1 MEETTLVQD
10 IANAVK
16 GLDFAPLYE
25 TVVELIPTV
34 LPVGIMIIGLKK
46 GIGFVFNTIKSF

>member
-1 MEETTLVQD
+1 MEELVTQ
-10 IANAVK
+10 IGTAVS

-25 TVVELIPTV
+25 TVITLIPTV

-46 GIGFVFNTIKSF
+46 GISFVFSTIKSF